1 MADRK
6 ITKVKYGNTERMSFA
21 QIHEVIDM
29 PDLVE
34 VQKTSYND
42 FIDNGI
48 KEVLGDFSP
57 ITDYSNRVELYFEDY
72 SLGYREGGNSKR
84 NYTEKECKDRDATY
98 AVPLY
103 VKVRLRNCETG
114 ENTRSEVYMGDLP
127 RMTPTGSFIINGAER
142 VVVSQLV
149 RSPGVYFDFKKDV
162 KTGQAHYS
170 AQNIPFRGAWL
181 EFEEDSAGVLWVR
194 VDRQKKVLATVLL
207 SCLSAVTDSGF
218 GTDEALKR
226 IFNNEP
232 MIEVTCAR
240 YADKDDKD
248 QLSEERALYELNHKL
263 RSGETPTLDSVKA
276 FIYGMFFDRRK
287 YDLSRVGRYKYNKK
301 LALRYR
307 VDGYRV
313 SRDVVDEDGV
323 VYARAE
329 NKHTH
334 TSADILDEAL
344 AVKIQNAG
352 INEVWVYDEDGAEFN
367 VISNNH
373 VDLKEYIDVDPRSIG
388 ITEMVYYPAL
398 KALMDEADGD
408 REKLASLCA
417 QNVDKL
423 VVKHIVV
430 EDIIA
435 TVNYIMGLHH
445 GFGSCD
451 NIDHLGN
458 RRVRS
463 VGELLQNQFRI
474 GMSRLERVV
483 RERMQIQSETELSP
497 QTLINVRPVSS
508 AIKEFFG
515 SSQLSQFMDET
526 NPIAELTHKRKL
538 SALGPGGLNREH
550 VTFEVRDVH
559 YTHYSRMCPIETP
572 EGQNIGLIS
581 SLTSYARINECGY
594 IEAPYRRVD
603 KVNHRVTDIVDYLP
617 ADEEDRYMIAQAR
630 EPLDENNWFVKPR
643 VMMRYR
649 DLIGE
654 VSSDRIDYVDVS
666 PRQMVSVATALIPF
680 LENDDSHRAL
690 MASNM
695 QRQAVPLLRT
705 EAPIVGTGIEH
716 KIAYDSGVMIIARE
730 SGVVE
735 YVDAERI
742 IVKEDN
748 GKSQMYLLKK
758 FVGSNQGTCI
768 NQRPIVSKGDRV
780 EKGNVLADGHSTS
793 QAELALGKNILVG
806 FMSWEGYNYE
816 DAILISERI
825 AKDDVFTSIHINK
838 HETEARDTKLGPEE
852 ITRDIP
858 NVSPEALK
866 NLDEDGIVRV
876 GAEVDSGDILV
887 GKVTPKG
894 ETDLTPEERLLR
906 AIFGDKAR
914 EVRDTSLKVPHGEGG
929 IVVDVKV
936 FTRANRDEM
945 KPGVSKLVRVYIAQK
960 RKISVGDKMAGRHGN
975 KGVVSRVL
983 PEEDMPFM
991 ADGTPLQIV
1000 LNPLGVP
1007 SRMNIGQVL
1016 EVHLGLVAKAL
1027 GWKVATPVFDG
1038 AIESDIEKLLKQ
1050 NGYVSPEGEVDGK
1063 IQMYDGRTGDPFE
1076 NRATVGYMYMLKL
1089 IHLVDDKMHAR
1100 STGPYS
1106 LVTQQPLG
1114 GKAQNG
1120 GQRFGE
1126 MEVWALYAYGA
1137 ANVLQEIMTVKSDDI
1152 TGRSKTYDSIIRGMD
1167 VSEPGVPESFKVLI
1181 KELQALSLDVKV
1193 LTENREEIGIKD
1205 LMDDEPVMYDAE
1217 PTIKHYDAQ
1226 AFAADD
1232 DLMGAL
1238 DDDSDE
1244 DDEDDMSDAN
1254 LFDDD
1259 LDIPDDVFTGDEDEG
1274 DDDDLFGDEE

>member
-170 AQNIPFRGAWL
+170 AQNIPSRGAWL

-838 HETEARDTKLGPEE
+838 HETEARDTKLGQEE

>member
-170 AQNIPFRGAWL
+170 AQNIPSRGAWL

-894 ETDLTPEERLLR
+894 ETDLTP
-906 AIFGDKAR
+906 
-914 EVRDTSLKVPHGEGG
+914 
-929 IVVDVKV
+929 
-936 FTRANRDEM
+936 
-945 KPGVSKLVRVYIAQK
+945 
-960 RKISVGDKMAGRHGN
+960 
-975 KGVVSRVL
+975 
-983 PEEDMPFM
+983 
-991 ADGTPLQIV
+991 
-1000 LNPLGVP
+1000 
-1007 SRMNIGQVL
+1007 
-1016 EVHLGLVAKAL
+1016 
-1027 GWKVATPVFDG
+1027 
-1038 AIESDIEKLLKQ
+1038 
-1050 NGYVSPEGEVDGK
+1050 
-1063 IQMYDGRTGDPFE
+1063 
-1076 NRATVGYMYMLKL
+1076 
-1089 IHLVDDKMHAR
+1089 
-1100 STGPYS
+1100 
-1106 LVTQQPLG
+1106 
-1114 GKAQNG
+1114 
-1120 GQRFGE
+1120 
-1126 MEVWALYAYGA
+1126 
-1137 ANVLQEIMTVKSDDI
+1137 
-1152 TGRSKTYDSIIRGMD
+1152 
-1167 VSEPGVPESFKVLI
+1167 
-1181 KELQALSLDVKV
+1181 
-1193 LTENREEIGIKD
+1193 
-1205 LMDDEPVMYDAE
+1205 
-1217 PTIKHYDAQ
+1217 
-1226 AFAADD
+1226 
-1232 DLMGAL
+1232 
-1238 DDDSDE
+1238 
-1244 DDEDDMSDAN
+1244 
-1254 LFDDD
+1254 
-1259 LDIPDDVFTGDEDEG
+1259 
-1274 DDDDLFGDEE
+1274 

>member
-170 AQNIPFRGAWL
+170 AQNIPSRGAWL

>member
-170 AQNIPFRGAWL
+170 AQNIPSRGAWL
-181 EFEEDSAGVLWVR
+181 EFEEDSSGVLWVR